1 MPQHCTCHYDRV
13 KADTTQHLL
22 PTPGRC
28 CSAFHFPFDIA
39 TNSQQHLFTSRQF
52 SATVRNENMGT
63 VCPRMLVE
71 DLAWRNFSETA
82 PTPGLVRGS
91 MLLVA

>member
-1 MPQHCTCHYDRV
+1 MPQHCICHYDRI

-22 PTPGRC
+22 PTPGCC
-28 CSAFHFPFDIA
+28 CSASHFSSDIA
-39 TNSQQHLFTSRQF
+39 TSPEQPHLTSRQF
-52 SATVRNENMGT
+52 GATVRNADMVT
-63 VCPRMLVE
+63 IRQRMVVE
-71 DLAWRNFSETA
+71 DLAWRNLSKTA